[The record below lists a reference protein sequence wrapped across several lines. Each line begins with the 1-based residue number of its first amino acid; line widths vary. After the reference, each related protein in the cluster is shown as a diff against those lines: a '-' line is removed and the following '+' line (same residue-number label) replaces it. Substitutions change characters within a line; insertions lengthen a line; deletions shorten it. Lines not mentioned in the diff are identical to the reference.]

1 MNARRAFAAALALA
15 VAIAA
20 RAQQPAPTPPPAP
33 PAKPAPAPGE
43 PTKGEPT
50 KAPPAKLEPAPPEDL
65 ARADALLALHA
76 ARSRGAR
83 VLVADYVQRRTTEL
97 VKTPLESRGRF
108 LFVRDPA
115 IVVFFAASPRPSVV
129 RLGERVYEVHRP
141 QKKQLERHHLD
152 GPELAR
158 GLFAAVGGDVAPL
171 RRDFEVVKVVAT
183 AATPAAVQI
192 QLVAR
197 DPAVRARIQGLDLTL
212 RASDGLLVE
221 VAYRDHAGDRVAIEL
236 QNLELDPAA
245 PPAADLQLEPGTTV
259 LEHGVRR

>member
-1 MNARRAFAAALALA
+1 MSVPRPFVAVLALALA
-15 VAIAA
+15 DAVA
-20 RAQQPAPTPPPAP
+20 AQEPPT
-33 PAKPAPAPGE
+33 PAKPVPRQGE
-43 PTKGEPT
+43 PAKGEPA
-50 KAPPAKLEPAPPEDL
+50 KGDPAKPTPAKPTPVAPEDL
-65 ARADALLALHA
+65 ARADELLALHA

-97 VKTPLESRGRF
+97 VKEPLESRGRF

-183 AATPAAVQI
+183 TATPATVQI
-192 QLVAR
+192 QMVAR

-212 RASDGLLVE
+212 RASDGLLAE

-236 QNLELDPAA
+236 QRLELDPAA
-245 PPAADLQLEPGTTV
+245 PPSAELQLEPGTTV
-259 LEHGVRR
+259 LEHGVKR